1 MGNLIQESPKDEK
14 VSALLAKDKPI
25 HKWDDKDVDENDT
38 TESWED
44 LDEPA
49 PLRLHV
55 NAINHRV
62 PCNKTNWE
70 RGRCRRRTGFII
82 AFSTLVLE
90 PNPLSLRSSLS
101 FPGHLADLECTLE
114 SISSFSTSSA
124 VVDNQR
130 GPRAHSRSLVGPSP
144 FRVRPDTQLVE
155 PTKKEKK
162 QREAVEETGAREIYK
177 NQSHM
182 GRWVSEGG

>member
-62 PCNKTNWE
+62 PCNVNRLLLLRWE
-70 RGRCRRRTGFII
+70 CK
-82 AFSTLVLE
+82 SLK
-90 PNPLSLRSSLS
+90 NP
-101 FPGHLADLECTLE
+101 
-114 SISSFSTSSA
+114 
-124 VVDNQR
+124 V
-130 GPRAHSRSLVGPSP
+130 
-144 FRVRPDTQLVE
+144 
-155 PTKKEKK
+155 
-162 QREAVEETGAREIYK
+162 
-177 NQSHM
+177 
-182 GRWVSEGG
+182 